1 MKYKKTQIGWVAMAI
16 FAPVILLLYLVYKN
30 QWGNN
35 PLPFVP
41 FLTLTLILVF
51 ICAMFY
57 QLTVELSGSTLKL
70 IYGIGL
76 IRIKFKI
83 DELERTEII
92 TTPWYYGL
100 GIRKT
105 PKGMLYNIQGSK
117 AVNIEY
123 ISNGKRKL
131 VMVGTPEPEQL
142 KKALEDNWKKYHKP
156 HLIYE

>member
-1 MKYKKTQIGWVAMAI
+1 MKYKKSQIGWIAIMI
-16 FAPVILLLYLVYKN
+16 FAPVIIFLYLAYAN

-41 FLTLTLILVF
+41 FLVLAVLFVV
-51 ICAMFY
+51 ICFMFY
-57 QLTVELSGSTLKL
+57 KLTVELDESTLKL
-70 IYGIGL
+70 TYGIGL

-83 DELERTEII
+83 DELVRIEII
-92 TTPWYYGL
+92 RTPWYYGL
-100 GIRKT
+100 GIRIT

-123 ISNGKRKL
+123 TSNGKSKS

-142 KKALEDNWKKYHKP
+142 KKALEDNWKK
-156 HLIYE
+156 